1 MPEDQS
7 HTEQGQV
14 AKAKRLRERI
24 EGLRR
29 GHAPPDDSKKDK
41 SLKERIDERARERQE
56 KQNRL

>member
-14 AKAKRLRERI
+14 ARAKRLRERI
-24 EGLRR
+24 ESLRQ
-29 GHAPPDDSKKDK
+29 GHAPPGDPKTPK
-41 SLKERIDERARERQE
+41 SLKEQLDERARERQE